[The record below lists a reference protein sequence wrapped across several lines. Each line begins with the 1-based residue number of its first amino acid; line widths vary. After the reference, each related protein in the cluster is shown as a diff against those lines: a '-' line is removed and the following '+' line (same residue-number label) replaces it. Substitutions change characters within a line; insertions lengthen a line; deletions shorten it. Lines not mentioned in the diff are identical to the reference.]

1 MKQFNSIQD
10 YISAIGINDHTNVD
24 EIFIYRIED
33 YLGNEQIE
41 MKPYRHD
48 FFEITYGYG
57 HDVEISVGDKS
68 FNPTDGLLSFTTPHN
83 ISSWK
88 IKGFRDDSLGI
99 MILFKPSF
107 LNNTYHTIDL
117 YRKFQFFNINSTPA
131 ISAPKEESEDIVNL
145 MKAMLNEFDS
155 VLTESKKNIL
165 AAYLTIV
172 LEKTNSLFRSPASK
186 LIFSNRSE
194 EIAFRFETLL
204 KEKVSYQLRLSD
216 YASELNISANYLSE
230 AVKKAT
236 GKSAKQ
242 TAQEFL
248 TLYAKSQL
256 LLNTNTIAVIA
267 DNLGFYDPSN
277 FVKYFKKRTG
287 KTPTQFRKE
296 NR

>member
-1 MKQFNSIQD
+1 LQQFHTIADYLAEIGIEDQFN
-10 YISAIGINDHTNVD
+10 T
-24 EIFIYRIED
+24 EELFIYRIED
-33 YLGNEQIE
+33 YFGNQQVE

-57 HDVEISVGDKS
+57 HDVDIRVGDKS

-88 IKGFRDDSLGI
+88 INGFKDDSIGF

-107 LNNTYHTIDL
+107 LNHTYHTIDL
-117 YRKFQFFNINSTPA
+117 YRKFHFFNINSTPA
-131 ISAPKEESEDIVNL
+131 ISAPKQESDAIVGL
-145 MKAMLNEFDS
+145 MKAMLKEFEGD
-155 VLTESKKNIL
+155 LTEPKKNIL
-165 AAYLTIV
+165 AAYLTII
-172 LEKTNSLFRSPASK
+172 LEKTNTLFQSPNSRV
-186 LIFSNRSE
+186 IFSNRAE

-204 KEKVSYQLRLSD
+204 KEKVNYQLHLSD
-216 YASELNISANYLSE
+216 YASDLNISANYLSE

-242 TAQEFL
+242 MAQEFL

-256 LLNTNTIAVIA
+256 LLSTETIAVVA
-267 DNLGFYDPSN
+267 DSLGFFDASN

-287 KTPTQFRKE
+287 KTPAQFRKE
-296 NR
+296 HR

>member
-1 MKQFNSIQD
+1 MKQFNKILE
-10 YISAIGINDHTNVD
+10 YLSAIGIKDQFNVD

-33 YLGNEQIE
+33 YFGDEQIE
-41 MKPYRHD
+41 IGPYRHD

-57 HDVEISVGDKS
+57 HDVDISIGDKS
-68 FNPTDGLLSFTTPHN
+68 FNPYDGILSFTTPHN

-88 IKGFRDDSLGI
+88 INAFTEDSFGF

-107 LNNTYHTIDL
+107 LNHTYHSIDL

-131 ISAPKEESEDIVNL
+131 ISTPKEECENIVGL
-145 MKAMLNEFDS
+145 MKAMHNEFEGILTDS
-155 VLTESKKNIL
+155 KRNIL
-165 AAYLTIV
+165 AAYLTII
-172 LEKTNSLFRSPASK
+172 LEKTNTLFNSPASK
-186 LIFSNRSE
+186 ILFSNRAE
-194 EIAFRFETLL
+194 EIAFHFETLL
-204 KEKVSYQLRLSD
+204 KEKVSYQLHLSD
-216 YASELNISANYLSE
+216 YASELNISTNYLSE

-242 TAQEFL
+242 MAQEFL

-256 LLNTNTIAVIA
+256 LISKDTIAVVA
-267 DNLGFYDPSN
+267 ESLGFYDPSN

-287 KTPTQFRKE
+287 ITPTQFRKQ